1 MAYFFP
7 ENVLENLQKVYR
19 TFTIP
24 VQCSISQ
31 PSSPILLDE
40 MFVELRLQEF
50 DSVKFPETPAYR
62 DVEEIQLQMQSN
74 EPIIISE
81 LFDVLHNNVAPRNV
95 LIRGKAG
102 VGKTTLAKH
111 IAKRWADAAL
121 WKDMAKFLF
130 VVTLRDLSRERKF
143 NLCDLLLGGLPM
155 SEKEQTLVPRR
166 IRENSD
172 KIVIIL
178 EGLDELTGYK
188 YDKVERHY
196 HEKVDV
202 DTLISSILG
211 DVMLPGS
218 KVIVTSRPNDQ
229 LPSEVF
235 HRVAELYGFP
245 EENIKEYVGK
255 FSDKNSELQRFILSH
270 LQDNVNMMT
279 LCYVPIQCNFVCTWL
294 KDIHARTQS
303 GHRPAINTTT
313 ELYVYATTELYR
325 KHSLSLKCNVT
336 HLDSKKILD
345 VLRHPLAKHAEL
357 AKQWTVTPRL
367 RLAFYE
373 EDLHNFSDE
382 DKHSGFLSESLAS
395 DQITEGRRRKCWSFT
410 HLTFQEFMAAI
421 GMLRGTR
428 ESILELIRNKRY
440 VWQHEILLTFMAG
453 LLGDPKNE
461 QFKKCLGI
469 EDNSLEC
476 REYIM
481 ELATKTTDHLKLVTL
496 VYEAQLPRLVDIVP
510 RTIKSSKVYPR
521 ELMSLSWVLKQPQ
534 CPITCLR

>member
-7 ENVLENLQKVYR
+7 ENVLENLQKMYR
-19 TFTIP
+19 NFTIP

-31 PSSPILLDE
+31 PSSPIPLDK

-111 IAKRWADAAL
+111 IAKRWVDAAL

-143 NLCDLLLGGLPM
+143 NLGDLLLGGLTM
-155 SEKEQTLVPRR
+155 SEKEQTLVLRR

-188 YDKVERHY
+188 YDKVERDY
-196 HEKVDV
+196 REKVDV

-235 HRVAELYGFP
+235 HRVTELYGFP
-245 EENIKEYVGK
+245 EENIKEYVSK

-270 LQDNVNMMT
+270 LQDNDNMMT
-279 LCYVPIQCNFVCTWL
+279 LCYVPVQCNFVCTWL

-303 GHRPAINTTT
+303 GHEPAINTMT

-336 HLDSKKILD
+336 HMDSKKILD

-357 AKQWTVTPRL
+357 AKQWTITPRL
-367 RLAFYE
+367 RLVFYE

-469 EDNSLEC
+469 EDNPLEC
-476 REYIM
+476 REYIT

-510 RTIKSSKVYPR
+510 RTIKSSKVYPT
-521 ELMSLSWVLKQPQ
+521 ELMSLSWVLKQPH
-534 CPITCLR
+534 CPIMCIR